1 MVTILVIVIVSYLV
15 GSFPTGIVFGKAFK
29 GIDVR
34 TVGSKTMGATNVF
47 RILGPKIAIP
57 VLAVDILKGVIA
69 TILISRIY
77 FGDITLATYWLKI
90 IAGFSAIIGHI
101 FPVWISFKGGKGV
114 ATGAGVLLGLMP
126 LEVGFACLLFV
137 IVVTITRYVSLGS
150 ILASFF
156 ILCALLAEKLYLGVF
171 IPKAYMLLSILLLFT
186 VLITHRHNIK
196 RLLKGQEN
204 KIGEKI
210 HGN

>member
-1 MVTILVIVIVSYLV
+1 
-15 GSFPTGIVFGKAFK
+15 
-29 GIDVR
+29 
-34 TVGSKTMGATNVF
+34 MGATNVF

-57 VLAVDILKGVIA
+57 VLTVDILKGVIA

-77 FGDITLATYWLKI
+77 FGDVALASYWLKI
-90 IAGFSAIIGHI
+90 IAGLSAIIGHI
-101 FPVWISFKGGKGV
+101 FPIWISFKGGKGV

-137 IVVTITRYVSLGS
+137 IVVILTRYVSLGS
-150 ILASFF
+150 ILASLF
-156 ILCALLAEKLYLGVF
+156 IFCALLAEKLYLKMF
-171 IPKAYMLLSILLLFT
+171 IPRAYILLSILLLLT

-204 KIGEKI
+204 KFGEKI
-210 HGN
+210 ARN